1 MHGNFPAGNF
11 ACIWFCI
18 IAAYDL
24 VALLGSAALLFIFSA
39 TNHKITRMEGAMM
52 LIMLGVYY
60 TLVLM
65 A

>member
-1 MHGNFPAGNF
+1 MEIFLQAILLVFGF
-11 ACIWFCI
+11 APF
-18 IAAYDL
+18 AAYDL
-24 VALLGSAALLFIFSA
+24 VALLGPEALLFIFSA